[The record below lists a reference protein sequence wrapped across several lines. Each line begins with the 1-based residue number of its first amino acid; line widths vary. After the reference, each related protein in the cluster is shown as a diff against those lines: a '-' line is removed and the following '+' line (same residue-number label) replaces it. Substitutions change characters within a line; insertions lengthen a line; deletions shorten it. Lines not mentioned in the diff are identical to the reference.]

1 MLNIKKMFHG
11 KHIDFSFFDDK
22 LLIAVHTQKYL
33 FETTSLLTSTLRYTK
48 VREVVNQLYSIFAI
62 IDILELE
69 NKSDKP

>member
-48 VREVVNQLYSIFAI
+48 VREVVNPDATKKPYLKKKKSSFF
-62 IDILELE
+62 ILL
-69 NKSDKP
+69 